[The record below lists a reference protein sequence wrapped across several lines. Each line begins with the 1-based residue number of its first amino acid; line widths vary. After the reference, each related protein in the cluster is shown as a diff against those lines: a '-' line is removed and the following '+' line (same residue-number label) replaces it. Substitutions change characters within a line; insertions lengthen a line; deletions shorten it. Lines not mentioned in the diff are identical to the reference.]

1 MATGCRATNQAGAPC
16 GAEAYRDGWCRWHDP
31 DPAAVAARREHSRK
45 GGAARSNRA
54 RARKA
59 LPNGTLTMAE
69 VRGLLGI
76 TLRGVLAGKVEPGVG
91 TACANIARA
100 LNEVTKTAEVEERI
114 ADLERLAA
122 RRSS

>member
-1 MATGCRATNQAGAPC
+1 VTCRGVTATGKPC
-16 GAEAYRDGWCRWHDP
+16 GAKPRPGTDLCPWHAP
-31 DPAAVAARREHSRK
+31 DLAERRKEWSRR
-45 GGAARSNRA
+45 GGANSSNKA

-122 RRSS
+122 RRVSS